1 MILKLSPNV
10 RCAVVFFDS
19 GVCYNE
25 KNEGGERNMLT
36 VIEHPLIRH
45 KLTVMRDRN
54 TGTKDFRDNL
64 DEIGG
69 LMVYEVTRDLP
80 LKDVEID
87 TPICHYTAKTLATP
101 IVVAPILRAGLGMV
115 SGIQSLIPTAKV
127 AHIGLYRDEETLEP
141 HTYFEKYPKHM
152 DESTVIIVDP
162 MLATGG
168 SSAAA
173 IDMVKKQGATNIKL
187 VCLVGAP
194 EGVKLIEELHP
205 DVDIYLAALDDHL
218 NENGYIVPGLG
229 DAGDRIFGT
238 K

>member
-1 MILKLSPNV
+1 MLKIV
-10 RCAVVFFDS
+10 D
-19 GVCYNE
+19 
-25 KNEGGERNMLT
+25 
-36 VIEHPLIRH
+36 HPLIKH
-45 KLTVMRDRN
+45 KLTVMRDKN

-69 LMVYEVTRDLP
+69 LMVYEVTRDMET
-80 LKDVEID
+80 KEVEIE
-87 TPICHYTAKTLATP
+87 TPICTYMAQTLAKP

-115 SGIQSLIPTAKV
+115 NGIVSLIPTAKI

-141 HTYFEKYPKHM
+141 HTYFEKYPKNVK
-152 DESTVIIVDP
+152 EASVIIVDP

-173 IDMVKKQGATNIKL
+173 IDMVKRQGATDIKL

-194 EGVKLIEELHP
+194 EGVKVVQDLHP
-205 DVDIYLAALDDHL
+205 DVDIYLASLDEKL
-218 NENGYIVPGLG
+218 NESGYIVPGLG